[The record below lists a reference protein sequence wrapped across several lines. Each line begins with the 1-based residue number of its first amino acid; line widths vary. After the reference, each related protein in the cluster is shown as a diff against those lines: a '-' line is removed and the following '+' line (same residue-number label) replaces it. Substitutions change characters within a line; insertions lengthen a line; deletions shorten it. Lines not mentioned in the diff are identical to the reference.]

1 MEKGKINEFY
11 KQLLNLNSLSIDVLK
26 ELESRNTDSFSEEE
40 FQLMLK
46 IHQILPE
53 LSRFLNSNNI
63 VCEID
68 EIYEEKKVNPKK
80 GR

>member
-46 IHQILPE
+46 IRQILPE